1 MENYWLSKFI
11 KYIYIDLFIISFLRG
26 FVINGELLALKVYK
40 VYIYIDLFI
49 ISFLRGFVINGEL
62 LALKVYKV
70 YIYRSVH
77 NQFPERLCHKW
88 RIIGSQS
95 L

>member
-1 MENYWLSKFI
+1 MENYWLSKFT
-11 KYIYIDLFIISFLRG
+11 K
-26 FVINGELLALKVYK
+26 
-40 VYIYIDLFI
+40 YIYIDLFI

-77 NQFPERLCHKW
+77 NQFPERLL
-88 RIIGSQS
+88 S
-95 L
+95 

>member
-26 FVINGELLALKVYK
+26 FVINGELLALKVY
-40 VYIYIDLFI
+40 
-49 ISFLRGFVINGEL
+49 E
-62 LALKVYKV
+62 V

-77 NQFPERLCHKW
+77 NQFPERLYHKW

-95 L
+95 LQSIYI